1 MKKTSFS
8 ENQQIKP
15 PLSLNLVHLDIVGP
29 VQESLHGK
37 QIFSNNFLD
46 DYSRF
51 GRVYFLEGKNKK
63 WILSKNS
70 NIWTNEIYNIFNKPI
85 KHITLWQR
93 YKEFKQLVIL
103 NSFCRSKGIIHQL
116 TVSHNPQQNGRAE
129 RLNGNSYFHP
139 PKALL
144 NDAKLCH
151 QFWEYSVYTANYIH
165 NRLPHSGINNKN
177 TLQDPFQ

>member
-85 KHITLWQR
+85 KHITL
-93 YKEFKQLVIL
+93 
-103 NSFCRSKGIIHQL
+103 
-116 TVSHNPQQNGRAE
+116 
-129 RLNGNSYFHP
+129 
-139 PKALL
+139 
-144 NDAKLCH
+144 
-151 QFWEYSVYTANYIH
+151 
-165 NRLPHSGINNKN
+165 
-177 TLQDPFQ
+177 